1 MQELNRILFSA
12 LENSL
17 VGTSGTTFI
26 HRLYHGT
33 IVNSIVCKECGNVS
47 QRQVSVAVYFK
58 LHPVQTYIYNLKLYV
73 GVLQE
78 DFLDLTVC
86 VCGVSSLEEALWNM
100 FVEEELFEG
109 NNLYRCAQC
118 DRLVNAA
125 KVSGSFQNDLLLQQ
139 KLEPLFLIFFTFLSS
154 SFSLPNYR
162 SCLRS

>member
-12 LENSL
+12 LEHSL
-17 VGTSGTTFI
+17 VGTSGSTFI

-47 QRQVSVAVYFK
+47 QRQVGAACAPPSLDSGSVQFRGSDSLSVLRLCSCA
-58 LHPVQTYIYNLKLYV
+58 
-73 GVLQE
+73 LQE

-100 FVEEELFEG
+100 FVEEEMFEG

-118 DRLVNAA
+118 DRLVTAA
-125 KVSGSFQNDLLLQQ
+125 KVGTQVQR
-139 KLEPLFLIFFTFLSS
+139 PLSH
-154 SFSLPNYR
+154 
-162 SCLRS
+162 